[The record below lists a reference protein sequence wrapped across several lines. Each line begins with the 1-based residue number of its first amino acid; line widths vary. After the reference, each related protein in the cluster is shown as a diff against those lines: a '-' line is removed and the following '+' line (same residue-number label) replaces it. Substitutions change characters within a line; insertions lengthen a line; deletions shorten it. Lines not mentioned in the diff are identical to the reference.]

1 MTASTNASA
10 YRCGARLDSTA
21 FARVRRS
28 LVLDHCKWDPQVGD
42 VSTLADFPLIMPRD
56 TWSKLAAWAEQLT
69 IEAAEAERELAS
81 RPELHD
87 RLGLPRRVR
96 ALLTPCR
103 RERNTVEAPRAFRY
117 DFHFTR
123 DGWRISECNADV
135 PGGYAEASAF
145 TELMAQ
151 HYSDAAPA
159 GDPGAA
165 WAGAIAQA
173 AESAGAASVAL
184 LSAPG
189 YMEDHQVIHYLAK
202 RLTQLGLRA
211 HCLQP
216 AHVHWQE
223 GVGFVRGE
231 KLGAVVRFYQAEWL
245 TNLPRNAQAGYY
257 FRGAHTPVLNPG
269 TCITIESKRFPL
281 VWDALSSTLLASWR
295 HLLPESVDPREVS
308 WQNDDAWLIKS
319 ALCNTGDT
327 VSARSL
333 LTPAAWAKAARSARW
348 SPGQW
353 IAQKRFEPVP
363 LDTPLGPVYPCIGVY
378 TISGRAC
385 GAYARLS
392 LGPIV
397 DYSAIDVPLLL
408 EDPPL
413 APVT

>member
-1 MTASTNASA
+1 MTELANASA
-10 YRCGARLDSTA
+10 YRCGASLDSVA
-21 FARVRRS
+21 FAQLRRS

-42 VSTLADFPLIMPRD
+42 VSTLADFPLLMPRG
-56 TWSKLAAWAEQLT
+56 TWLKLAGWAEALT
-69 IEAAEAERELAS
+69 VEASEAERELAS
-81 RPELHD
+81 RPELHG
-87 RLGLPRRVR
+87 RLGLPRRLRAALAPRPGDHDNSQTPR
-96 ALLTPCR
+96 AL
-103 RERNTVEAPRAFRY
+103 RY

-145 TELMAQ
+145 TALMAQ
-151 HYSDAAPA
+151 HYPEAVAA

-165 WAGAIAQA
+165 WARAIAQA
-173 AESAGAASVAL
+173 TESADVAL

-202 RLTQLGLRA
+202 RLSELGLRA

-216 AHVHWQE
+216 THIRWRG
-223 GVGFVRGE
+223 GVGFIGDER
-231 KLGAVVRFYQAEWL
+231 LGAVVRFYQAEWL
-245 TNLPRNAQAGYY
+245 TNLPRDARARYY
-257 FRGAHTPVLNPG
+257 FCGAHTPVLNPG

-281 VWDALSSTLLASWR
+281 AWDALSSTRLTYWR
-295 HLLPESVDPREVS
+295 SLLPESADPREVS
-308 WQNDDAWLIKS
+308 WQNDDAWLLKS

-333 LTPAAWAKAARSARW
+333 LPPAAWAKAARSASW
-348 SPGQW
+348 FPGEW

-363 LDTPLGPVYPCIGVY
+363 LATPLGTVFPCIGVY
-378 TISGRAC
+378 TINGRAC

-392 LGPIV
+392 FGPVV
-397 DYSAIDVPLLL
+397 DYAAIDVPLLL

-413 APVT
+413 ATHT